1 MQELYSLVR
10 GMASSFAPS
19 FSTLAGI
26 ASLPVAIFVLS
37 DSSAHKTCVVFV
49 DSIVIAC
56 LLWQW
61 DLIRAR
67 LGWLQSCFSDC

>member
-26 ASLPVAIFVLS
+26 ASLPVALFVLS
-37 DSSAHKTCVVFV
+37 GSSAHKTCVVLV
-49 DSIVIAC
+49 DSIDIAC
-56 LLWQW
+56 LFQNT
-61 DLIRAR
+61 D
-67 LGWLQSCFSDC
+67 